1 MSSSSLVDVDRH
13 LSSSIKDAI
22 LEASSPDAELALGCN
37 LGSQQLPNKS
47 SRSEKQIKIMGSVS
61 QSSAGGSFPF
71 LRSEIRRSVRAQRR
85 KERMQSAQPHADR
98 FNVCESDPEVTSI
111 RRAFGAR
118 KARRYLNELLLRDME
133 DASSWTVDDMNA
145 SFNPV
150 PFGEPRR
157 YPLTQ
162 IFEDEKNGAAV
173 RDAFLAQGAECD
185 VGQQQQQQQQQHM
198 SRRRQHSAGGGW
210 TNVSRRGRD
219 ALKEAVK
226 EGKEQ
231 LRSIEDEI
239 LSAVKLGGAELVSK
253 VPSSYQ
259 RLLWYSLSQYY
270 GCTAEKVPIDT
281 VVVSIP
287 EHINVERVAV

>member
-1 MSSSSLVDVDRH
+1 
-13 LSSSIKDAI
+13 
-22 LEASSPDAELALGCN
+22 
-37 LGSQQLPNKS
+37 
-47 SRSEKQIKIMGSVS
+47 MGSVS

-185 VGQQQQQQQQQHM
+185 VGQHNNNSSSSNTCRGEGNTAQVEGGRTLADEGGM
-198 SRRRQHSAGGGW
+198 PSRR
-210 TNVSRRGRD
+210 
-219 ALKEAVK
+219 L
-226 EGKEQ
+226 
-231 LRSIEDEI
+231 
-239 LSAVKLGGAELVSK
+239 
-253 VPSSYQ
+253 
-259 RLLWYSLSQYY
+259 
-270 GCTAEKVPIDT
+270 
-281 VVVSIP
+281 
-287 EHINVERVAV
+287 

>member
-1 MSSSSLVDVDRH
+1 
-13 LSSSIKDAI
+13 
-22 LEASSPDAELALGCN
+22 
-37 LGSQQLPNKS
+37 
-47 SRSEKQIKIMGSVS
+47 MGSVS

-162 IFEDEKNGAAV
+162 IFEDEKTWGNINNNSSSSNTCRGEGNTAQV
-173 RDAFLAQGAECD
+173 EGGRTLADEG
-185 VGQQQQQQQQQHM
+185 GM
-198 SRRRQHSAGGGW
+198 PSRR
-210 TNVSRRGRD
+210 
-219 ALKEAVK
+219 L
-226 EGKEQ
+226 
-231 LRSIEDEI
+231 
-239 LSAVKLGGAELVSK
+239 
-253 VPSSYQ
+253 
-259 RLLWYSLSQYY
+259 
-270 GCTAEKVPIDT
+270 
-281 VVVSIP
+281 
-287 EHINVERVAV
+287 